1 MKEQQN
7 TRVFNAGNV
16 MTCVLFMSA
25 FVIFAIS
32 HFRGAGGRLN
42 WAASTFSQAGAIS
55 DIIPQIPGSPL
66 HLFLSKV
73 ITRMLAV
80 YELPPYLYATSLS
93 FLFAAITVSI
103 VFVFS
108 CRFYRSLTIK
118 DLIWPLALSIFLT
131 SMPIFWL
138 HATETTIFSLYTALL
153 AIVWMLLTKH
163 RNEDDLLHLILAI
176 IFTSLAVANH
186 ISALFLFFAIVG
198 YILVGHK
205 YLLKKSQWLIVTFGS
220 LLILGFMP
228 YSYYD
233 YNGLIQE
240 IRSSSVF
247 FKYFLDGDTQL
258 LLIGL
263 KYFLKPLWIIPTFIT
278 VILLV
283 LGLWSLL
290 HNKIY
295 DLFTFIV
302 INVLGFIFYAFF
314 SSPENFLSY
323 LAPIAFMAVVC
334 TAWVLISHNLF
345 IRMLARCILIIGICL
360 NAFFVYSSIPL
371 KSAIDKTAI
380 AMHVHDS
387 MKTSERILMEPSQ
400 DNKALAAY
408 YEAVTDVPLQAI
420 WTDQVEESSGTVV
433 AVSYLSPEINIIPN
447 IYLYPEKPRKM
458 QGCCGLSE
466 PIFISRLLVS
476 EYTYQSGDII
486 KFHQGSRGTRF
497 LSEGFTIPESWGV
510 WSDGPRASLA
520 IPLATSG
527 EKALPSD
534 RPIKLLLM
542 MGAFANPENPSV
554 DVKLRANNVQVAEWN
569 FTYDTQNIN
578 GTITEKVI
586 YLPSGLLNT
595 GVLNLI
601 FDINGTTSPL
611 SLGLSPDPRELGIEI
626 TQLKMV
632 PAQYIYQSGDT
643 LTFHSD
649 GNGVRFLSEGFMKPE
664 RWGVWS
670 DGPRASLT
678 IPLATSG
685 EKALPSDRPIRLLL
699 TMGAFARPEN
709 PEVHVKLRANNIK
722 VAEWNFTYNS
732 PSVNNRGTLIKRIVY
747 LPEGMSTTGIINLV
761 FEIDGIASPI
771 NLGLGQDTREL
782 GIEITELQMVPGD
795 PNLYKTLKKVGPDPI
810 PETIKKS
817 GLAIEVKDIFKAPRT
832 SNEPPYALLNML
844 THANDRSGRLFV
856 NDMRGL
862 IYVFKEDQ
870 TESKIFLNLHSI
882 FGGALLGYEFESF
895 TFHPDF
901 SEQGKPGFGRIYT
914 IHGEFTGSRFTGSTP
929 YFKSPIE
936 EDHHQDV
943 IMEWKIDPNNLDR
956 IDPNSGRELMRI
968 GQVHEEHNTADLDF
982 NPNVDPADPDYGK
995 LYISFGDG
1003 GLGPNEFADPYDS
1016 AQNPSTILG
1025 TIIRINPLPKDN
1037 KPYQIPNDNPF
1048 IGRKEF
1054 LPEVWAYGFRNPLN
1068 ISWDTDTAGNKTMY
1082 VTDIGH
1088 NHIEEINIIQKG
1100 GNYGW
1105 ADLEGPFVLDRK
1117 YNSQLYYVPKKLNKE
1132 YISPIAIYD
1141 HSEGFAVVGGY
1152 VYRGNRIPELFGK
1165 YIFGDIKIG
1174 RIFYIDVD
1182 TPRLKDTFA
1191 RVQELTLMQN
1201 GKPVTLFDLVK
1212 TNTDRVDLRFGQ
1224 DEDGEIYILTKQDGM
1239 VRKIVNTRKEEK
1251 VDTRK
1256 EEKRYSKKYNFTKQ
1270 DWVTP
1275 HIPVWKKVLSN
1286 FEGKPNIDY
1295 LEIGVYE
1302 GSSLLWVLENILTHP
1317 TSTATGIEPSAK
1329 GNLLTNLK
1337 MSGLKHKVEIIEGY
1351 SQIELKNLPSS
1362 SFDIIYIDG
1371 DHHSAAV
1378 LTDAILSWPL
1388 LKTGGILIFDDY
1400 GHLCKDVEYCSP
1412 DDKPKEAIDNF
1423 VSRYSNYVEIIHVGW
1438 QFIIRKKDRFY
1449 WEKDKLF

>member
-7 TRVFNAGNV
+7 TRVFNAENV

-247 FKYFLDGDTQL
+247 LKYFLDGDTQS

-263 KYFLKPLWIIPTFIT
+263 KYFLKPLWILPTFIT

-387 MKTSERILMEPSQ
+387 MKTSEQILMEPSQ

-420 WTDQVEESSGTVV
+420 WTDQVEESSSTIF
-433 AVSYLSPEINIIPN
+433 AVSHLSPELNSFPE
-447 IYLYPEKPRKM
+447 IYLYPEKPRKL
-458 QGCCGLSE
+458 QGCCGLNE
-466 PIFISRLLVS
+466 PISISRLLIS
-476 EYTYQSGDII
+476 EYTYLSGDII
-486 KFHQGSRGTRF
+486 KFQQGSRGSQF
-497 LSEGFTIPESWGV
+497 LSEGFTKPESWGV
-510 WSDGPRASLA
+510 WSVGPRASLTV
-520 IPLATSG
+520 PLATSG

-534 RPIKLLLM
+534 RPVRLLLT
-542 MGAFANPENPSV
+542 MGAFTNPENPSV
-554 DVKLRANNVQVAEWN
+554 DVKLKANNVNVAEWN
-569 FTYDTQNIN
+569 FNHDSQTIN
-578 GTITEKVI
+578 GSITDKVI
-586 YLPSGLLNT
+586 YLPRGVLTT

-601 FDINGTTSPL
+601 FDINRAVSPQ
-611 SLGLSPDPRELGIEI
+611 SLGLGPDPHELGIKI
-626 TQLKMV
+626 TQLKMF
-632 PAQYIYQSGDT
+632 PAEYIYQSGDT

-649 GNGVRFLSEGFMKPE
+649 GNGVRFLSEGFTKPE

-685 EKALPSDRPIRLLL
+685 EKALPADRSIKLLIR
-699 TMGAFARPEN
+699 MGAFARPEN
-709 PEVHVKLRANNIK
+709 PRVHVKLKANDVK

-732 PSVNNRGTLIKRIVY
+732 PNVKNRGTLIKRIVY

-782 GIEITELQMVPGD
+782 GIEITELQMLPGD

-817 GLAIEVKDIFKAPRT
+817 GLAIEVKDLFKAPRT

-856 NDMRGL
+856 NDIRGL

-870 TESKIFLNLHSI
+870 MEPKTFLNLHAILGNTATSVEHKS
-882 FGGALLGYEFESF
+882 FGFA
-895 TFHPDF
+895 FHPDF
-901 SEQGKPGFGRIYT
+901 AKEGTQGYGRIYT
-914 IHGEFTGSRFTGSTP
+914 ISRDYAGVNPVRDIP
-929 YFKSPIE
+929 YFKHPLSTE
-936 EDHHQDV
+936 HHQDV
-943 IMEWKIDPNNLDR
+943 ISEWRLDPNNPDQ
-956 IDPNSGRELMRI
+956 IDPNSARELMRI
-968 GQVHEEHNTADLDF
+968 GQVSVDHTTADLGF
-982 NPNVDPADPDYGK
+982 NPNVHPDDPDYGK

-1003 GLGPNEFADPYDS
+1003 GNGPTGPPEEYADPFDM
-1016 AQNPSTILG
+1016 AQNLSTIQG
-1025 TIIRINPLPKDN
+1025 TIVRINPLPGDD
-1037 KPYQIPNDNPF
+1037 KPYQIPKDNPF
-1048 IGRKEF
+1048 VGQDGY
-1054 LPEVWAYGFRNPLN
+1054 LPEIWAYGFRNPLN
-1068 ISWDTDTAGNKTMY
+1068 MSWDVGGNKALY
-1082 VTDIGH
+1082 VNDIGL
-1088 NHIEEINIIQKG
+1088 NHIEEINIVKWG

-1105 ADLEGPFVLDRK
+1105 ADLEGTFLVDRRD
-1117 YNSQLYYVPKKLNKE
+1117 NNRLYYPPKNLKKE
-1132 YISPIAIYD
+1132 YISPIAMYD

-1152 VYRGNRIPELFGK
+1152 VYRGELIPELFGK

-1182 TPRLKDTFA
+1182 EPRLKGTFA
-1191 RVQELTLMQN
+1191 RIQELTLMQN

-1212 TNTDRVDLRFGQ
+1212 TNTDRVDLSFGQ

-1239 VRKIVNTRKEEK
+1239 VRKIV
-1251 VDTRK
+1251 DTRK
-1256 EEKRYSKKYNFTKQ
+1256 EERQYSKKYNFIGK

-1275 HIPVWKKVLSN
+1275 P
-1286 FEGKPNIDY
+1286 Y
-1295 LEIGVYE
+1295 
-1302 GSSLLWVLENILTHP
+1302 
-1317 TSTATGIEPSAK
+1317 TGMEKSIE
-1329 GNLLTNLK
+1329 
-1337 MSGLKHKVEIIEGY
+1337 
-1351 SQIELKNLPSS
+1351 
-1362 SFDIIYIDG
+1362 
-1371 DHHSAAV
+1371 
-1378 LTDAILSWPL
+1378 
-1388 LKTGGILIFDDY
+1388 
-1400 GHLCKDVEYCSP
+1400 
-1412 DDKPKEAIDNF
+1412 
-1423 VSRYSNYVEIIHVGW
+1423 
-1438 QFIIRKKDRFY
+1438 
-1449 WEKDKLF
+1449 